1 MKRTIYIAFV
11 AALSILASCTKQSVD
26 VNPIVSGSSRSY
38 IFFEPEVCN
47 VVKTKADL
55 YTATTLPSAAGTAFG
70 VIGYYGTT
78 SLFDGIAEVKRNTEN
93 GPFDYEGLVAW
104 QDNTTQHHFY
114 AFYPYTSLKDMVT
127 SSANPYLTY
136 TQPTTDAGMIDILTT
151 KRSTAKT
158 SDNNVALTFYH
169 RLWALEVKITN
180 SQATG
185 LDSDDEMVSQP
196 DLTINS
202 VEIYVKDFPEVSYI
216 PLDTDGKITYGNDK
230 ITPESPY
237 EMFISALNKTIKN
250 GDTGTYG
257 ALLFAPVHTNTF
269 QYKLVINYTDSRG
282 EASNFTYPSSGYKT
296 SSTEFVGGCVYSL
309 TVNKKEDVFV
319 VGTYHD
325 PDGDEED
332 FEPGDWT
339 EVTVPHTFN

>member
-11 AALSILASCTKQSVD
+11 AALSILASCTKQTVD

-151 KRSTAKT
+151 KKSTVKT
-158 SDNNVALTFYH
+158 SDNNVALTFHH
-169 RLWALEVKITN
+169 RLWALDVEITN

-185 LDSDDEMVSQP
+185 LNSDGTTASEP

-202 VEIYVKDFPEVSYI
+202 IKIYVKDFPQVSYI
-216 PLDTDGKITYGNDK
+216 PLDTDGEITYGNDN
-230 ITPESPY
+230 ITPEAPY
-237 EMFISALNKTIKN
+237 EMFISALNETIGY

-257 ALLFAPVHTNTF
+257 TLLFAPVPTDTF
-269 QYKLVINYTDSRG
+269 QYQLVINYTDSRG
-282 EASNFTYPSSGYKT
+282 KASSFTYPSTGFKT
-296 SSTEFVGGCVYSL
+296 SSNAFVGGRVYSL

-319 VGTYHD
+319 VGQFHD
-325 PDGDEED
+325 SGN
-332 FEPGDWT
+332 WT
-339 EVTVPHTFN
+339 DVTVPHTFN

>member
-11 AALSILASCTKQSVD
+11 AALSILASCTKQSID

-47 VVKTKADL
+47 VERTKADL
-55 YTATTLPSAAGTAFG
+55 LKDNTLPSAAETAFG

-78 SLFDGIAEVKRNTEN
+78 SLFSDIAEVKRTEE
-93 GPFDYEGLVAW
+93 GGSFDYDGLVAW
-104 QDNTTQHHFY
+104 QGTTNHDFY
-114 AFYPYTSLKDMVT
+114 AFYPYDLEGDVSLNVDATTKL
-127 SSANPYLTY
+127 ANPFLTY

-151 KRSTAKT
+151 KESTQKT
-158 SDNNVALTFYH
+158 SDNNVTLTFHH
-169 RLWALEVKITN
+169 RLWALDVKITN

-185 LDSDDEMVSQP
+185 LDSDDAMVSQP

-216 PLDTDGKITYGNDK
+216 PLDTAGEKITYGNDK
-230 ITPESPY
+230 ITPETPY
-237 EMFISALNKTIKN
+237 EMFISALNKTIKY

-257 ALLFAPVHTNTF
+257 TLLFAPVPTNTF

-282 EASNFTYPSSGYKT
+282 EASFTYPSSGYKT
-296 SSTEFVGGCVYSL
+296 SSTEFEGGRVYSL

-319 VGTYHD
+319 VGQFHD
-325 PDGDEED
+325 SGN
-332 FEPGDWT
+332 WT
-339 EVTVPHTFN
+339 DVTVPHTFN